1 MDGSQD
7 LRLSSL
13 TTFEKLFDSYY
24 SMLCLVAYDMVKSK
38 HLAEEIVDDV
48 FFNLWQKRNSIEINK
63 SIRAYLVRSVKNRSI
78 NWLEQ
83 TKTER
88 LVMANAY
95 DVSLFDEILWDNE
108 YPLGNLLERELQK
121 KINEAVLS
129 LPEHCRQ
136 IFLLNRNEDLTYEE
150 IAEKLSISVNT
161 VKTQMKIALAKLREA
176 LKDYLPLLLLW
187 LLENKEGL

>member
-1 MDGSQD
+1 
-7 LRLSSL
+7 
-13 TTFEKLFDSYY
+13 
-24 SMLCLVAYDMVKSK
+24 MLCLVAYDLVKSK

-48 FFNLWQKRNSIEINK
+48 FFNLWQKRNSIEITK

-88 LVMANAY
+88 LVMSNTY
-95 DVSLFDEILWDNE
+95 DVSLFDEIIWDSE
-108 YPLGNLLERELQK
+108 YPLGNLLEKELSK
-121 KINEAVLS
+121 KINDAVMS

-150 IAEKLSISVNT
+150 IAQKLAISVNT
-161 VKTQMKIALAKLREA
+161 VKTQMKIALSKLREA
-176 LKDYLPLLLLW
+176 LKDYLPLILILLM
-187 LLENKEGL
+187 ESKKGL

>member
-1 MDGSQD
+1 MSESLDF
-7 LRLSSL
+7 RLNSL

-24 SMLCLVAYDMVKSK
+24 SMLCLVAYDMVKNK

-88 LVMANAY
+88 LLMATATDISTY
-95 DVSLFDEILWDNE
+95 EEILWDNN
-108 YPLGNLLERELQK
+108 YPLGNLLEKELRSS
-121 KINEAVLS
+121 INESINA
-129 LPEHCRQ
+129 LPEQCRK
-136 IFLLNRNEDLTYEE
+136 IFLLNRNDDLTYEE

-161 VKTQMKIALAKLREA
+161 IKTQMKIALAKLRES
-176 LKDYLPLLLLW
+176 LSDYLPMLFMILMG
-187 LLENKEGL
+187 KM